1 MMLGSLLALAA
12 CGSGGGDNDDPLAD
26 YNDDAARAV
35 RIVAETQNLAQT
47 SAASMPVRGRAEYD
61 GVVGLAFGDES
72 ASLERADVIDD
83 LYLDADFVAGTIR
96 SEMDDF
102 NTRDSR
108 ELEGELRVT
117 DGRIDGSGFSGTE
130 RGTLA
135 GGADAPGRVDATVQG
150 GFPGLG
156 ADDLSGSGTGSS
168 AGGDVSL
175 VFRGQRDLDRDAGFI
190 GGTGLSGPTVLSARP
205 RGSIPSAPAIETCA
219 GAAVAP

>member
-1 MMLGSLLALAA
+1 MVRFMMLGGLLALAA

-61 GVVGLAFGDES
+61 GVVGLAFGGTP
-72 ASLERADVIDD
+72 ASLEKADIIGD
-83 LYLDADFVAGTIR
+83 LDLDADFAAGTIR
-96 SEMDDF
+96 GEMDDF
-102 NTRDSR
+102 NTRDGR

-117 DGRIDGSGFSGTE
+117 DGRIDGTGFSGTA

-150 GFPGLG
+150 GFLGRG
-156 ADDLSGSGTGSS
+156 ADALSGTGTGSS
-168 AGGDVSL
+168 VGGDVSL
-175 VFRGQRDLDRDAGFI
+175 VFRGQRDRD
-190 GGTGLSGPTVLSARP
+190 
-205 RGSIPSAPAIETCA
+205 
-219 GAAVAP
+219 